1 MRLAVPRP
9 FTALHVVARSLV
21 APAVAPFAFASRA
34 FASRA
39 PVARLGVL
47 IGACIG
53 GLCLG
58 ETAGAQ
64 TAGAEFLMFPVG
76 ARSVGTGEAAVADT
90 LGADGAWW
98 NPASLAAMRKT
109 ELSLNGSQAFE
120 GTSAAVGFA
129 RPSRALGTIAVSA
142 TILDYGDQG
151 ATEGGTGGDVGT
163 ISIRSSV
170 AMLSYATPIGKRM
183 RVGLSYKYAR
193 LAFTCSGLCG
203 TTPQFVGTSSA
214 LDVGAQY
221 VLPTATP
228 ITIGGA
234 IRNIG
239 PDFQVRDAEQADP
252 LPRTWQVGASGRVPS
267 ETLAGA
273 DVSIDVLADLLG
285 SLSYAQVSARL
296 GGVLTYQ
303 GKYSLRAGYTL
314 VETARGGA
322 SLGLGVFLSEGM
334 VLDIARRFDGFSAQ
348 AGQAPT
354 YVSLRFLF

>member
-1 MRLAVPRP
+1 MTLGRSRSR
-9 FTALHVVARSLV
+9 TALRRATLGFLALVGALGV
-21 APAVAPFAFASRA
+21 APLAQAQ
-34 FASRA
+34 
-39 PVARLGVL
+39 
-47 IGACIG
+47 
-53 GLCLG
+53 
-58 ETAGAQ
+58 EAGA
-64 TAGAEFLMFPVG
+64 TFLLLPVG

-98 NPASLAAMRKT
+98 NPAALAAMRKT
-109 ELSLNGSQAFE
+109 ELSLNGSQSFE

-129 RPSRALGTIAVSA
+129 KPSRALGTIGVSA

-151 ATEGGTGGDVGT
+151 VTEPGTGGDVGT
-163 ISIRSSV
+163 VSIRSSI
-170 AMLSYATPIGKRM
+170 AMLSYATAIGERL

-221 VLPTATP
+221 VLSTATP

-234 IRNIG
+234 VRNIG

-252 LPRTWQVGASGRVPS
+252 LPRTWQVGASGRLPS
-267 ETLAGA
+267 AALAAA
-273 DVSIDVLADLLG
+273 DVSVDVLADLLG
-285 SLSYAQVSARL
+285 SLAYSQVSARL

-314 VETARGGA
+314 VEGERGGA
-322 SLGLGVFLSEGM
+322 SVGLGVFLSDGM